1 MLMAKSCHDLDILAY
16 LVGKPCR
23 RVSSFGALTYF
34 NKENMPT
41 GAPLRCTDGCPVE
54 ATCPYSTYKV
64 YLAPDAKWA
73 WYAGLTGK
81 PYAEQLEILKTSP
94 YGRCVYRCDNDVVD
108 HQVVNFE
115 FDEGITG
122 TFTMTAF
129 ATSGRYLRLHGTQ
142 GSILAESD
150 SNTIKIH
157 RFADNSR
164 SEIKIPHQSGGHG
177 GADHTLMENLV
188 QALKRCSRRPLN
200 HSPAIR
206 LFSPRNAPA
215 ASAAWWNSPSWDEIL
230 LRGAR
235 RCLTQ

>member
-1 MLMAKSCHDLDILAY
+1 
-16 LVGKPCR
+16 
-23 RVSSFGALTYF
+23 
-34 NKENMPT
+34 
-41 GAPLRCTDGCPVE
+41 
-54 ATCPYSTYKV
+54 V
-64 YLAPDAKWA
+64 YLTPDAKWA
-73 WYAGLTGK
+73 WHAGLTGK

-94 YGRCVYRCDNDVVD
+94 YGRCVYQCDNDVVD

-129 ATSGRYLRLHGTQ
+129 ATAGRYLRLHGTL

-188 QALKRCSRRPLN
+188 HALKTNNPDAVLTTTAESLASHKIVFAAERSRRERRVVELN
-200 HSPAIR
+200 ELS
-206 LFSPRNAPA
+206 
-215 ASAAWWNSPSWDEIL
+215 
-230 LRGAR
+230 
-235 RCLTQ
+235 